1 MNVHLPCVLQK
12 YQEIKITEEHQPIY
26 LRYKVFGMHTRPF
39 GRAFTVTA
47 FFIIRVIYVV
57 CLVYAQAYC
66 EFLMMQFE
74 RLVYDF
80 HDNDN
85 IESLFIRDPDFF

>member
-1 MNVHLPCVLQK
+1 MRWVVGSNPS
-12 YQEIKITEEHQPIY
+12 
-26 LRYKVFGMHTRPF
+26 
-39 GRAFTVTA
+39 TVTA
-47 FFIIRVIYVV
+47 FFIIRVIRVV